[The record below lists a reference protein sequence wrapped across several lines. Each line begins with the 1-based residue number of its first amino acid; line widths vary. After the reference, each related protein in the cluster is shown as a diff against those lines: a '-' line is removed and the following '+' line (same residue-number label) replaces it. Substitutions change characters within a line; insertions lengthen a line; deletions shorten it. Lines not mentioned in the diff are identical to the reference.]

1 MRQPIPLRP
10 DFDAAV
16 LRLIAR
22 ESKDPD
28 QVRRLLALASIYD
41 RGSRTEA
48 AQAGSGG
55 ERPNSF
61 WWI

>member
-22 ESKDPD
+22 ESKDCSAAIWMRSATIRIRKWS
-28 QVRRLLALASIYD
+28 RRWNVSW
-41 RGSRTEA
+41 G
-48 AQAGSGG
+48 
-55 ERPNSF
+55 
-61 WWI
+61 